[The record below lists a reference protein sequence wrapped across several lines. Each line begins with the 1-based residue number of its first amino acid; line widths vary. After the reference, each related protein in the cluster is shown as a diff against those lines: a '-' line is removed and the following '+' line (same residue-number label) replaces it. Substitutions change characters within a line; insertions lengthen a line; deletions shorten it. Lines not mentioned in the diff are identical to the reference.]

1 MVFKILLFLFMN
13 ISTNSQATYWWDTE
27 VPDYVDASQIKS
39 AHVIKDIFYGA
50 DVRQKFDVYLPN
62 KKNG

>member
-1 MVFKILLFLFMN
+1 MN